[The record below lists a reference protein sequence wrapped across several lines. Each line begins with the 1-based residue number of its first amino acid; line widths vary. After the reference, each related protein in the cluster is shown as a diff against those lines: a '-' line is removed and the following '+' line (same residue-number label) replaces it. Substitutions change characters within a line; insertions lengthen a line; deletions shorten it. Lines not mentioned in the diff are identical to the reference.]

1 MRSHALPLPYLTTP
15 SISFLTY
22 LSPLAYLKL
31 LRTAPTSPTEAAH
44 LPKLDVPFQHFRKY
58 LTSHPRPQGVTAA
71 TLYLSPTAPPAYHA
85 DSMSMSALDTRS
97 SSTLVPSA
105 ADMEHV
111 FPAAREA
118 QGPQG
123 QQFTWLLDFTES
135 GKYPGVVMSQ
145 SRMHE
150 IELAVNPFGAM
161 DHLPSVQM
169 LPFGSGSWVDL
180 LVRHFMLS
188 PILRMLIAWV
198 SSTRRQPSLQRGIR
212 LFS

>member
-1 MRSHALPLPYLTTP
+1 MRSHALPLPYLSTP

-31 LRTAPTSPTEAAH
+31 LRTAPTSPAEAAH
-44 LPKLDVPFQHFRKY
+44 LPKLDVSFQHFRKF
-58 LTSHPRPQGVTAA
+58 LTSHPRSHGVTTA

-123 QQFTWLLDFTES
+123 QQFTWLLDFTEG

-161 DHLPSVQM
+161 DHLQSVQM

-180 LVRHFMLS
+180 LVCVSALW
-188 PILRMLIAWV
+188 LAARMLNPWS
-198 SSTRRQPSLQRGIR
+198 SSTRRQPSLQNDTR
-212 LFS
+212 LYS

>member
-1 MRSHALPLPYLTTP
+1 MRSHALPLPYLSTP

-31 LRTAPTSPTEAAH
+31 LRTAPISPAEAAH
-44 LPKLDVPFQHFRKY
+44 LPKLDVSFQHFRKF
-58 LTSHPRPQGVTAA
+58 LTSHPRPHGVTTA

-123 QQFTWLLDFTES
+123 QQFTWLLDFTEG
-135 GKYPGVVMSQ
+135 GKYPRGRDEPVADARDRARGEPV
-145 SRMHE
+145 RRDGPLAKRADVAVRLG
-150 IELAVNPFGAM
+150 ELG
-161 DHLPSVQM
+161 
-169 LPFGSGSWVDL
+169 
-180 LVRHFMLS
+180 R
-188 PILRMLIAWV
+188 
-198 SSTRRQPSLQRGIR
+198 SLGM
-212 LFS
+212 